1 VPSLFDRAG
10 EAEEGCAGEDSLQ
23 TACQTPIFFTPPHS
37 PRNTPVE
44 LRELFAQRRADQDSV
59 RCGWLPR
66 DRSCIIMYLIAV
78 VSLVVLA
85 VGIVGLFTGFG
96 DDGDKCT
103 FVGFITTI
111 LGLWIPSPIS
121 KNTSDDED

>member
-1 VPSLFDRAG
+1 
-10 EAEEGCAGEDSLQ
+10 
-23 TACQTPIFFTPPHS
+23 
-37 PRNTPVE
+37 
-44 LRELFAQRRADQDSV
+44 
-59 RCGWLPR
+59 
-66 DRSCIIMYLIAV
+66 MYLIAT
-78 VSLVVLA
+78 VSLIVLT

-121 KNTSDDED
+121 KNKEENEN